1 MFIQGVTGYRETDAS
16 DVLRILGLD
25 SLIGLDAYVAF
36 ECMVDAFQDDDMRL
50 YDEYMPFLD
59 DVYAYALKHEMGA

>member
-36 ECMVDAFQDDDMRL
+36 EHMVDAFQDDDMRL
-50 YDEYMPFLD
+50 YDEYAPYLD

>member
-1 MFIQGVTGYRETDAS
+1 MFIQGITGHRETDAS

-25 SLIGLDAYVAF
+25 SLVGLDAYVAF
-36 ECMVDAFQDDDMRL
+36 ERMLEQFRDEDVRSYDM
-50 YDEYMPFLD
+50 YVVYLD